1 MAWLLPRLFRRR
13 PPRLLTTPDDRW
25 ATSHLQPTCL
35 ACHCPCLGLS
45 SQAIPA
51 ALAGKENAV
60 AEDSRALV
68 GGGLALESSSAQ
80 VGSERVGER
89 AASKQLVLCGVG

>member
-1 MAWLLPRLFRRR
+1 MA
-13 PPRLLTTPDDRW
+13 PP
-25 ATSHLQPTCL
+25 
-35 ACHCPCLGLS
+35 

-80 VGSERVGER
+80 VGSWVLAGKAGYKGCCALQAGGLPVLAVCPCLFSQSRLPAGPNSWPHP
-89 AASKQLVLCGVG
+89 AARPFPAPCLRPA